1 MYNKAVTSVR
11 TSGRITCE
19 FPITIEL
26 HQGSALSTY
35 LFSLVMDELIKSIQE
50 EVSSCMLFA
59 NDIILVDETI
69 SGVNAKL
76 EIWWDAPE
84 SKGFWLSR
92 TKIEYMKCKFSKNRN
107 LNKGTVRLDG

>member
-59 NDIILVDETI
+59 NDIVLVDETR

-76 EIWWDAPE
+76 EIWWDTPE
-84 SKGFWLSR
+84 SKGWHFQYLRS
-92 TKIEYMKCKFSKNRN
+92 IIHKNWDLRDWR
-107 LNKGTVRLDG
+107 GCQS